1 MRIND
6 IQRIEDNHKF
16 IVIDHPWSLNKEYFW
31 NLNPDDVPFPK
42 LKRLILP
49 VYDIFLTMGS
59 SRNGDRKK
67 YQGKPTHVCDVLEF
81 NDLYNTTFTPWNPH
95 DVFKGIG
102 NEYPVPW
109 NKKWKKYLI
118 QEQQNMID
126 DYLEKHPDKN
136 PEKDYVPWV
145 TRKEPTNWFI
155 KEFDKPPSCEELLNE
170 IDLLV
175 GKSGDYHH
183 IYLENIFYSD
193 SKGESLGVNLGS

>member
-31 NLNPDDVPFPK
+31 NLNPDDIPFPK
-42 LKRLILP
+42 VKRLILP
-49 VYDIFLTMGS
+49 VYELFLDMGK
-59 SRNGDRKK
+59 SRNGERKK
-67 YQGKPTHVCDVLEF
+67 YQGKPSYVGGVWEI
-81 NDLYNTTFTPWNPH
+81 NDTYKTSFTPWSPTR
-95 DVFKGIG
+95 VFKGI
-102 NEYPVPW
+102 NDEYPVPW
-109 NKKWKKYLI
+109 NKETKNLSRIENQKYI
-118 QEQQNMID
+118 DEYFEKYPNSKYWSFEKNEQM
-126 DYLEKHPDKN
+126 Y
-136 PEKDYVPWV
+136 
-145 TRKEPTNWFI
+145 WFI

-193 SKGESLGVNLGS
+193 SKGESLGVSLGS